1 MESERIEIPYEDCNN
16 QGRIFSLANRLGHD
30 MNTYARRYMK
40 SKFVAQGKDFD
51 YSYYQIASPSY
62 SLDLVD
68 EAELHEEGARTDGIS
83 NDEAY
88 WIGFFYKYFALSLS
102 LTNEQAWEKIPFG
115 RMRAFYAEYGAAPKE
130 TAGEEMT
137 KILRQEMA
145 AGKPHVVILATGGT
159 IAGSAPSAA
168 SVIGYRAGV
177 LNVDEMLAAVP
188 ELADIA
194 DVRGETIC
202 AIDSKDMTDE
212 IWLRLTARV
221 NELLASDDADG
232 VVIAHGTDTLEE
244 TAYFLQLTV
253 KSDRPVVLTGAMRP
267 ATALSADG
275 PMNLLGAVRVAACRE
290 AAGKG
295 ALVVMNGEIH
305 SARDVTKTRTL
316 GVDAFSSP
324 ALGCLGIVDAG
335 VPIFYRV
342 SVRRH
347 TTHSEFEAA
356 ALPRV
361 DILYGYAGDDGALV
375 DACVRAGAKGIVYAG
390 MGNGSIPAD
399 VEKTLVNAAE
409 EGVAVVRA
417 SRGMG
422 GTAVSAEP
430 SYDAAGFI
438 ASDTL
443 SPQKARVLLRLAL
456 AKTNDV
462 KELRRIFQEY

>member
-1 MESERIEIPYEDCNN
+1 MEIPYEGCNN

-30 MNTYARRYMK
+30 METYARRYMK

-68 EAELHEEGARTDGIS
+68 EAELHEEGARTSGIS

-88 WIGFFYKYFALSLS
+88 WIGFFYKYLTLSLS
-102 LTNEQAWEKIPFG
+102 LTNEQAWEKIPFD
-115 RMRAFYAEYGAAPKE
+115 RMRAFYAEYGATSKD

-137 KILRQEMA
+137 RILRQEMREE
-145 AGKPHVVILATGGT
+145 KPRVVVLATGGT
-159 IAGSAPSAA
+159 IAGSGPSAA
-168 SVIGYRAGV
+168 SVTGYRAGA

-188 ELADIA
+188 ELADVA

-253 KSDRPVVLTGAMRP
+253 KSDKPIVLTGAMRP

-275 PMNLLGAVRVAACRE
+275 PMNLLDAARVASCKD

-295 ALVVMNGEIH
+295 VLVVMNGEIH

-316 GVDAFSSP
+316 NVDAFSSP
-324 ALGCLGIVDAG
+324 ALGCLGAVNAG
-335 VPIFYRV
+335 VPVFYRA

-347 TTHSEFEAA
+347 TTRSEFEAA
-356 ALPRV
+356 TLPRV
-361 DILYGYAGDDGALV
+361 DILYGYACDDGALA

-390 MGNGSIPAD
+390 MGNGSVPAD
-399 VEKTLVNAAE
+399 VEKALLNAAE
-409 EGVAVVRA
+409 KGVAVVRA
-417 SRGMG
+417 SRGIG
-422 GTAVSAEP
+422 GTAISAEP

-456 AKTNDV
+456 LKTNDV
-462 KELRRIFQEY
+462 EELRRIFREY